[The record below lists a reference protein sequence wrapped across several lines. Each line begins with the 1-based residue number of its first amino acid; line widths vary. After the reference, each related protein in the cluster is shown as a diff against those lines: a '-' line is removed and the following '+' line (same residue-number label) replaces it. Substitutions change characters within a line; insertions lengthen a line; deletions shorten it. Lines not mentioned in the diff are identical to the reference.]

1 MRVAA
6 PAGWLTRPFRCRSN
20 AAGFRSLQKPA
31 ASCTAHQPPHTC
43 CTCTPPA
50 GECVR
55 MVRQLEEETGE
66 KVKYI
71 VLPTFGYEHKV
82 R

>member
-1 MRVAA
+1 
-6 PAGWLTRPFRCRSN
+6 
-20 AAGFRSLQKPA
+20 
-31 ASCTAHQPPHTC
+31 
-43 CTCTPPA
+43 
-50 GECVR
+50 

-82 R
+82 RGGVQGGWSDLVVWLEGPASF

>member
-1 MRVAA
+1 
-6 PAGWLTRPFRCRSN
+6 
-20 AAGFRSLQKPA
+20 
-31 ASCTAHQPPHTC
+31 
-43 CTCTPPA
+43 
-50 GECVR
+50 

-82 R
+82 RCGEGCKGELRGAAPT